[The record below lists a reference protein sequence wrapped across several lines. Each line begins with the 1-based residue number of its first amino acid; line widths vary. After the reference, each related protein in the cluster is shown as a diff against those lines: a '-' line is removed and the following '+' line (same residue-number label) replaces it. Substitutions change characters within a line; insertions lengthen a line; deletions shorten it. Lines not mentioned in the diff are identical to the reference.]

1 MYETIPQYM
10 TEETE
15 KKKGFLKRA
24 ASGASKAAGG
34 AINNAK
40 NQAKAKATEYVV
52 NQAKK
57 NAEKKMDDM
66 KSKFLG
72 KKEK

>member
-1 MYETIPQYM
+1 M
-10 TEETE
+10 TEE
-15 KKKGFLKRA
+15 KKKGFLKKA
-24 ASGASKAAGG
+24 ASNASKAASG

-57 NAEKKMDDM
+57 NTEKKMDDM
-66 KSKFLG
+66 KNKFLG

>member
-1 MYETIPQYM
+1 VCASVPQYM
-10 TEETE
+10 AEETE

-52 NQAKK
+52 EQAKK
-57 NAEKKMDDM
+57 NAEKQIDDV
-66 KSKFLG
+66 KNKLFG
-72 KKEK
+72 KNKK

>member
-1 MYETIPQYM
+1 MYVSIPLNM
-10 TEETE
+10 TGDAE
-15 KKKGFLKRA
+15 KKKGFLKKA

-52 NQAKK
+52 EQAKK
-57 NAEKKMDDM
+57 NAEKQMDDM
-66 KSKFLG
+66 KNKFFG
-72 KKEK
+72 KKG

>member
-24 ASGASKAAGG
+24 ASGASKAACG
-34 AINNAK
+34 AINNAN

-52 NQAKK
+52 EQAKK
-57 NAEKKMDDM
+57 NAEKQMEDVKN
-66 KSKFLG
+66 KLFG
-72 KKEK
+72 KKKK

>member
-1 MYETIPQYM
+1 M
-10 TEETE
+10 TEE
-15 KKKGFLKRA
+15 KKKGFLKKA
-24 ASGASKAAGG
+24 ADNASKAAGG

-52 NQAKK
+52 NQTRK
-57 NAEKKMDDM
+57 NAEKKIDEM